1 MAGSPFVVGRRR
13 FTLAAMAAAS
23 TLLQAG
29 AGSAQ
34 AADTYPN
41 KPIRLIIPFPPGGA
55 TDIVGRLVA
64 KYLGDAFKQPV
75 MVDNKPGAGAAV
87 GAEIVARSAPDGY
100 TLFVGSPSSLT
111 INQSLYDNLPYK
123 PATDFVPISVVAN
136 TPGVL
141 AVHPIVPAQNLRELI
156 ALAKSKP
163 GKMTYASSGNGNFQ
177 HLVAELF
184 KGKVGIDV
192 LHVPYK
198 GSAPALADTVSGQVD
213 MILDVVPSAA
223 PLIQSGKLRALAV
236 TTTQRSELLPDVPT
250 LDELGI
256 TGFDSSSWYA
266 IVAPTGTPPAILDKL
281 AAEIARM
288 VKMPEMHAELLKLGA
303 APVGNT
309 PAEAKAFINAEAAR
323 WGALIRTNNI
333 KPD

>member
-1 MAGSPFVVGRRR
+1 MAGSPFVLGRRR
-13 FTLAAMAAAS
+13 FTAAGIAAAPFLV
-23 TLLQAG
+23 TGTAR
-29 AGSAQ
+29 AQ
-34 AADTYPN
+34 SADTYPN
-41 KPIRLIIPFPPGGA
+41 KPIRLVIPFPPGGA

-64 KYLGDAFKQPV
+64 KHLGEAFKQPV
-75 MVDNKPGAGAAV
+75 VVDNKPGAGAAI

-100 TLFVGSPSSLT
+100 TLFIGSPSSLT

-123 PATDFVPISVVAN
+123 PGTDFVPISVAAN

-141 AVHPIVPAQNLRELI
+141 AVHPSVPAKTLQELI

-192 LHVPYK
+192 VHVPYK

-213 MILDVVPSAA
+213 MIIDVVPSAA
-223 PLIQSGKLRALAV
+223 PLVQSGKLRALAV
-236 TTTQRSELLPDVPT
+236 TTAKRTELMPDVPT
-250 LDELGI
+250 LDELGVP
-256 TGFDSSSWYA
+256 GFDSSSWYA
-266 IVAPTGTPPAILDKL
+266 LVAPAGTPPAILDKL
-281 AAEIARM
+281 ATEVTRM
-288 VKMPEMHAELLKLGA
+288 VKTPEMRSELLKLGA

-309 PAEAKAFINAEAAR
+309 PAEAKAFIDAEAAR
-323 WGALIRTNNI
+323 WGALIRANGI

>member
-1 MAGSPFVVGRRR
+1 MAGSPFVLGRRR
-13 FTLAAMAAAS
+13 FTAAGMAAAS
-23 TLLQAG
+23 LLSIG
-29 AGSAQ
+29 TVRAQ
-34 AADTYPN
+34 SADTYPN
-41 KPIRLIIPFPPGGA
+41 KPIRLVIPFPPGGA

-64 KYLGDAFKQPV
+64 KHLGEAFRQPV
-75 MVDNKPGAGAAV
+75 VVDNKPGAGAAI

-100 TLFVGSPSSLT
+100 TLFTGSPSSLT

-141 AVHPIVPAQNLRELI
+141 AVHPSVPAKNLQELI

-236 TTTQRSELLPDVPT
+236 TTTKRSELLPDVPT

-288 VKMPEMHAELLKLGA
+288 VKTPEMHAELLKLGA

-309 PAEAKAFINAEAAR
+309 PAEAKAFIDAEAAR
-323 WGALIRTNNI
+323 WGALIRANGI

>member
-1 MAGSPFVVGRRR
+1 MAGSSFILGRRR
-13 FTLAAMAAAS
+13 FTIAGMATASVLLATGS
-23 TLLQAG
+23 TQAQ
-29 AGSAQ
+29 S
-34 AADTYPN
+34 ADTYPS
-41 KPIRLIIPFPPGGA
+41 KPIRLVIPFPPGGA

-64 KYLGDAFKQPV
+64 KHLGEAFRQPV
-75 MVDNKPGAGAAV
+75 VVDNKPGAGAAI

-111 INQSLYDNLPYK
+111 VNQSLYDNLPYK
-123 PATDFVPISVVAN
+123 PGTDFVPISVVAN

-141 AVHPIVPAQNLRELI
+141 AVHPSVPAKTVHELI

-198 GSAPALADTVSGQVD
+198 GSAPALADAVSGQVD
-213 MILDVVPSAA
+213 MVFDVVPSAA
-223 PLIQSGKLRALAV
+223 PLVQAGKLRGLAV
-236 TTTQRSELLPDVPT
+236 TTLQRSELLPEVPT
-250 LDELGI
+250 LDEQGI

-266 IVAPTGTPPAILDKL
+266 LVAPTGTPPAILNRLSIEVTK
-281 AAEIARM
+281 M
-288 VKMPEMHAELLKLGA
+288 VKTPEMRAELLKLGA
-303 APVGNT
+303 APVGNS
-309 PAEAKAFINAEAAR
+309 PAEAKAFIDAEAAR
-323 WGALIRTNNI
+323 WGALIRANGI